1 MQKLTRAQAK
11 ELIIKKNSTALLK
24 IIRDSKKAIIGQGTG
39 CFIENYGVDYVDTK
53 RNIRDSIG
61 VLVPFYSNGKLK
73 RHYGLIE
80 SESQKPI
87 VRVIQKTY
95 RVDVSRD
102 SEYERFTRI
111 LQKLQDA
118 HDTAFDSGRNDM
130 NLFVDL
136 CNKLIEE
143 DLKWNVMKM
152 DI

>member
-11 ELIIKKNSTALLK
+11 ELIVKKNSAALLK
-24 IIRDSKKAIIGQGTG
+24 IIQASEKAIIQQGSG

-73 RHYGLIE
+73 RHYGLIN

-95 RVDVSRD
+95 RVNVTRNE
-102 SEYERFTRI
+102 EYERFIRI
-111 LQKLQDA
+111 LQELQYA
-118 HDTAFDSGRNDM
+118 HDAAFDNDKNDM
-130 NLFVDL
+130 NLFVEL
-136 CNKLIEE
+136 CNKLKKN
-143 DLKWNVMKM
+143 LC
-152 DI
+152 

>member
-1 MQKLTRAQAK
+1 MQKLTRAQTK
-11 ELIIKKNSTALLK
+11 ELISKKNSLVLHR
-24 IIRDSKKAIIGQGTG
+24 IIRDSIDSIKKQGTG

-53 RNIRDSIG
+53 RNVRDSIG

-87 VRVIQKTY
+87 VRIIQKTY
-95 RVDVSRD
+95 KIDISRD

-118 HDTAFDSGRNDM
+118 HDTAFDFGRNDM
-130 NLFVDL
+130 YLFVDL
-136 CNKLIEE
+136 CIKLIKE
-143 DLKWNVMKM
+143 VYVRT
-152 DI
+152 

>member
-11 ELIIKKNSTALLK
+11 ELIIKKNSAALLK
-24 IIRDSKKAIIGQGTG
+24 IIQASKKAIINQGTG

-95 RVDVSRD
+95 RVDVTRNE
-102 SEYERFTRI
+102 EYERFIRI
-111 LQKLQDA
+111 LQELQDA
-118 HDTAFDSGRNDM
+118 HDAAFDNDKNDM
-130 NLFVDL
+130 NLFIEL
-136 CNKLIEE
+136 CNKLKEN
-143 DLKWNVMKM
+143 LC
-152 DI
+152 